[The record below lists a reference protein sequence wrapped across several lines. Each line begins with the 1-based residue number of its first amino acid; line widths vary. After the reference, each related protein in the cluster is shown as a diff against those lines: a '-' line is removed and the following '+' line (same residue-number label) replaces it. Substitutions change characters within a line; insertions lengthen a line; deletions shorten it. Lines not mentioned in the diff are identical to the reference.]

1 MTTEEIIEL
10 SKEYD
15 IDVVTENGRPRGR
28 LYSEYFRSSNGYD
41 TLWLPMSEK
50 LYTFSDVMLDSYANK
65 MSLTN
70 LACIDDMHADAVRVI
85 WDRIL
90 KKKAHVEETCA
101 RKSISSSR
109 LILQGLMP

>member
-15 IDVVTENGRPRGR
+15 IEVITENGQSRGR
-28 LYSEYFRSSNGYD
+28 LYSEFFRSQNGYD
-41 TLWLPMSEK
+41 TLWLPMSGN

-70 LACIDDMHADAVRVI
+70 LARIDDVHVASVRI
-85 WDRIL
+85 LWDRL
-90 KKKAHVEETCA
+90 LTKKAHIEETCA
-101 RKSISSSR
+101 RKAISSSR
-109 LILQGLMP
+109 LILRDLMS